1 MIIVDKETLETFNEI
16 EVAAMFPHIGFDFS
30 DAEIV
35 GEVLE
40 TLGMAVVNMP
50 TQPVFDSRY
59 QVATEANVVESD
71 GGYSGEWILSDA
83 ELTSEQRAELI
94 ADKRYTVETGGMF
107 AMGVQIPTDRHTQ
120 QVLTAMYMRALAD
133 TEYTIRFKT
142 GAGFVDMSSAQI
154 IDLAEAVHDHV
165 QAAFARE
172 DELLTAIENGDLI
185 TPDDWA

>member
-16 EVAAMFPHIGFDFS
+16 EVAAMYRHAGFDFS

-35 GEVLE
+35 GEVLGA
-40 TLGMAVVNMP
+40 LGMAVVNMP
-50 TQPVFDSRY
+50 AQPVFDSRY
-59 QVATEANVVESD
+59 QDVTVGDVVEGD
-71 GGYSGEWILSDA
+71 GVYSATWVLSDI
-83 ELTSEQRAELI
+83 ELTSERRAQLI

-142 GAGFVDMSSAQI
+142 GAGFVDLSSAQI
-154 IDLAEAVHDHV
+154 IELAEAVHDHV

-172 DELLTAIENGDLI
+172 DELLTVIENGELI
-185 TPDDWA
+185 TPDDW

>member
-16 EVAAMFPHIGFDFS
+16 EVAAMYRHAGFDFTDPDNAG
-30 DAEIV
+30 DAIAPY
-35 GEVLE
+35 GL
-40 TLGMAVVNMP
+40 AVVNMP

-59 QVATEANVVESD
+59 QVATVGDVVEND
-71 GGYSGEWILSDA
+71 GTYSGEWVLSDI
-83 ELTSEQRAELI
+83 ELTAEQRAELI

-142 GAGFVDMSSAQI
+142 GAGFVDLSSAQI
-154 IDLAEAVHDHV
+154 IELAEAVHDHV

-172 DELLTAIENGDLI
+172 DELLTVIENGELI
-185 TPDDWA
+185 TPDDW

>member
-1 MIIVDKETLETFNEI
+1 MIIVDKETLETCDAEDLRNQYR
-16 EVAAMFPHIGFDFS
+16 HIMFDFA
-30 DAEIV
+30 DPEIV

-40 TLGMAVVNMP
+40 SIGKAVLNMP
-50 TQPVFDSRY
+50 NQPVFDSRY
-59 QVATEANVVESD
+59 QAVSVGDVVETD
-71 GGYSGEWILSDA
+71 GVYSGEWVLSNI

-133 TEYTIRFKT
+133 SEYTIRFKT
-142 GAGFVDMSSAQI
+142 GAGFVDLSSTQI
-154 IDLAEAVHDHV
+154 IELAESVHDHV

-185 TPDDWA
+185 TPGDW